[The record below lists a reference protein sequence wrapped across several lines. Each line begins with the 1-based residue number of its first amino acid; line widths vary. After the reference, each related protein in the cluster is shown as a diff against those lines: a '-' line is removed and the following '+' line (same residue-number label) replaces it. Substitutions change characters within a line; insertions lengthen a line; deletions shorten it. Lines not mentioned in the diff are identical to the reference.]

1 MIPTLTADKRLSLDG
16 YKPHPG
22 VPGAFYGRAKTQAK
36 GTEQGTTIRHMAS
49 SEAVVEFFLTHLP
62 HIVAPLLGMAFLGRF
77 AVYVKRLPPSH
88 LSDEEL
94 AEWHARRA
102 KKT

>member
-1 MIPTLTADKRLSLDG
+1 
-16 YKPHPG
+16 
-22 VPGAFYGRAKTQAK
+22 V
-36 GTEQGTTIRHMAS
+36 AS
-49 SEAVVEFFLTHLP
+49 SGSAVEFFLTHLP
-62 HIVAPLLGMAFLGRF
+62 HIVAPLLGFAFLARF

-94 AEWHARRA
+94 AEWHAQRA